1 VPGEAL
7 ERLARLAA
15 PQPPGTLTQ
24 PLRLSEA
31 VSGLPA
37 TGVLC
42 TANGPGITAVEA
54 MARLGDPRVRAL
66 ADPRVGFF
74 ELATGHW
81 PMLSCPGE
89 LADVLLRAAAGEG
102 RRLSV
107 PAERPAHLRPFIL
120 DVPEA
125 PRERTGRVDLH
136 LPAADGPRPAVVF
149 VHGGPVP
156 PGTRPTPRD
165 WPAFTGYARY
175 AASLGAVGVTV
186 DHRLHDIADYGRAAE
201 DVAEA
206 VELARADPRV
216 DGERVALWFFSG
228 GGLLSADWLAKPPP
242 WLRCVAATYPLLSPP
257 PGWPVDDARFRP
269 ADAVRTAGRLP
280 VVLTRVELE
289 LPELATTAEEFLAA
303 AEDCGADVEVIDVPG
318 GHHGFETIDRTDR
331 ARRAVDRAV
340 RSVLGHLRS

>member
-1 VPGEAL
+1 VTLTGMGGHRGPARPDTDLETHIEDLVRLIDGLEAPRVVLVGHCYGIHPALGAAGRRPERIARIVHLDTGVPRDGDPALRLVPDRSVHERLSHGAGRVEGDDRLIPPPSPEGWRRWGSTAGVPGEAL

-15 PQPPGTLTQ
+15 PQPPGTLTR

-42 TANGPGITAVEA
+42 TANGPGIAAVEA
-54 MARLGDPRVRAL
+54 MARLGDPRVRVL

-102 RRLSV
+102 YRLSV

-136 LPAADGPRPAVVF
+136 LPDADGPRPAVVF

-156 PGTRPTPRD
+156 PGTRP
-165 WPAFTGYARY
+165 
-175 AASLGAVGVTV
+175 
-186 DHRLHDIADYGRAAE
+186 
-201 DVAEA
+201 
-206 VELARADPRV
+206 
-216 DGERVALWFFSG
+216 
-228 GGLLSADWLAKPPP
+228 
-242 WLRCVAATYPLLSPP
+242 
-257 PGWPVDDARFRP
+257 
-269 ADAVRTAGRLP
+269 
-280 VVLTRVELE
+280 
-289 LPELATTAEEFLAA
+289 
-303 AEDCGADVEVIDVPG
+303 
-318 GHHGFETIDRTDR
+318 
-331 ARRAVDRAV
+331 
-340 RSVLGHLRS
+340 